1 MAKANLKRKV
11 RKKRY
16 KHAVI
21 NKRKYYFYKITWSD
35 ILGDSSHNSA
45 EEFDKMKPAVMVTQ
59 AYVYKKTKNILL
71 TFSSYDTSD
80 EVFSDRNAFPIVCIE
95 KKKKIT
101 L

>member
-16 KHAVI
+16 KHTVI
-21 NKRKYYFYKITWSD
+21 NKKKYYFYKITWSD

-80 EVFSDRNAFPIVCIE
+80 EVFSDRNAFPIGCIVKLE
-95 KKKKIT
+95 KIT

>member
-21 NKRKYYFYKITWSD
+21 NKKKYYFYKITWSD

-59 AYVYKKTKNILL
+59 AYVYKKTKNIFEAQSEQKDVQIDFIDYLQIH
-71 TFSSYDTSD
+71 SYRT
-80 EVFSDRNAFPIVCIE
+80 
-95 KKKKIT
+95 
-101 L
+101 